1 MKRVPNNSRMVC
13 VCVCVCVWR
22 WQKANSPA
30 DKLVL
35 QTAEKNAAS
44 VSGWYVDRCVSAGTT
59 KLCNSTNIDKHILVF
74 LRQQE
79 PTLNCR
85 MLLPMISYGLDDRG
99 VEVRW
104 TTVRSRVCLVRYVQI
119 NPRTNPASCSNG
131 TAVKVHTWPLTS
143 IDCWG

>member
-1 MKRVPNNSRMVC
+1 VLPYETCSKQFEDGVC
-13 VCVCVCVWR
+13 VCVEVTESEF
-22 WQKANSPA
+22 AS
-30 DKLVL
+30 KLVL

-119 NPRTNPASCSNG
+119 SPGTNPASRSNG

-143 IDCWG
+143 IDCRG